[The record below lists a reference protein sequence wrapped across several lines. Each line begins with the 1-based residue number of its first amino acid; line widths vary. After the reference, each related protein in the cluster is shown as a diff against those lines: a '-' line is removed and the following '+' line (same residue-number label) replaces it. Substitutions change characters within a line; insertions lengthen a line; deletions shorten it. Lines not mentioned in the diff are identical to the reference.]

1 MRHPFLK
8 ELTKST
14 KDLTLTNKSAILT
27 SILTNKATVACR
39 IPSHLPT
46 PSPIW
51 TLQKTI
57 TTMPILTT
65 VIVAAQATIIKWHS
79 LTAAQSSYKNN
90 LLLTLLSE
98 PLHQTVNTSP
108 SNSDDN
114 ATEQN
119 SLITRVSNKL
129 KTFVNSLRPSIN
141 ALCSTAVTIKTIG
154 NLVSSGNI
162 PQGCTPVCRLGIT
175 NP

>member
-1 MRHPFLK
+1 MRHLFLK

-27 SILTNKATVACR
+27 SILTNKATVAWR

-51 TLQKTI
+51 ALQTT

-65 VIVAAQATIIKWHS
+65 VIVVAQATIIKWHS

-90 LLLTLLSE
+90 LLFTLLSE

-119 SLITRVSNKL
+119 SPITRVSNKL
-129 KTFVNSLRPSIN
+129 KTFINSLRPSIN